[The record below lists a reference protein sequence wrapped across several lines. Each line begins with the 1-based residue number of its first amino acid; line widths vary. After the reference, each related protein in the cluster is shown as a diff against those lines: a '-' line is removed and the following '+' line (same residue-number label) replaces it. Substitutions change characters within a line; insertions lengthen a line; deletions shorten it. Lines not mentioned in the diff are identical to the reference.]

1 MAFFKDLSSR
11 FAVKVPEHRK
21 GLVYVASAAL
31 LWSSS
36 GLFIK
41 LLALSAFQ
49 IAAYR
54 SLIAALTILAL
65 VALRGEKLKLR
76 LDRVNLAC
84 AVSYAGVLILFVIS
98 TKLTKAANAIFLQFS
113 APIYLLFLE
122 PLALK
127 TVFKRRDLIAVVACL
142 CGMGLFFAG
151 KLEMGDLVGNLLGMA
166 SGVCL
171 AIFSLLLKYKS
182 QAHPDENPVSAV
194 VLGNVAVFLLCLPL
208 ILHGPNIELRQGAM
222 LLYLGVFQIGIAYM
236 LFTAGMRYVSATG
249 AMITS
254 MLEAVFNPVWVFLGI
269 GEKPSNYAI
278 LGALV
283 MLGVIAWY
291 NLRPQHVDVLPS

>member
-1 MAFFKDLSSR
+1 
-11 FAVKVPEHRK
+11 
-21 GLVYVASAAL
+21 
-31 LWSSS
+31 
-36 GLFIK
+36 

-54 SLIAALTILAL
+54 SLIAAFTILAIA
-65 VALRGEKLKLR
+65 ALRGERLKLR
-76 LDRVNLAC
+76 LDRLNLAC
-84 AVSYAGVLILFVIS
+84 AITYAGTLILFVMS

-127 TVFKRRDLIAVVACL
+127 TAFKRRDLIAVAACL
-142 CGMGLFFAG
+142 GGMGLFFAG
-151 KLEMGDLVGNLLGMA
+151 KLEMGDLLGNVLGMA

-171 AIFSLLLKYKS
+171 AIFSLLLKHKS
-182 QAHPDENPVSAV
+182 RIHSDEDPVSAI
-194 VLGNVAVFLLCLPL
+194 VLGNFVVFLLCLPM
-208 ILHGPNIELRQGAM
+208 ILHAPKVDLRQGTM

-236 LFTAGMRYVSATG
+236 LFTVGMRYVSATG

-269 GEKPSNYAI
+269 GEKPSNYAM

-283 MLGVIAWY
+283 MLCVIAWY
-291 NLRPQHVDVLPS
+291 NLRPQHVDVVAG